1 MTGANHVATG
11 AVIGASLA
19 APVVVPLAI
28 ASHFVLDAL
37 PHFGDENL
45 SKRSKRFMVIITID
59 ALLIAAITT
68 SIIVLKPRHWQL
80 MLIGG
85 VLAASPD
92 LMWAPS
98 FVRTLRQRAHKPH
111 NRLMRW
117 HHRIQREYAW
127 GLITEVA
134 WLLLVAP
141 FLVHAL

>member
-19 APVVVPLAI
+19 APIALPVAV

-37 PHFGDENL
+37 PHFGDDTL
-45 SKRSKRFMVIITID
+45 PKRSKRFLAIFVTD
-59 ALLIAAITT
+59 ALLIVAITT
-68 SIIVLKPRHWQL
+68 AIVALKPHHWQL
-80 MLIGG
+80 MLAGG

-92 LMWAPS
+92 LMWAPN
-98 FVRTLRQRAHKPH
+98 FTRTLRQRKHKPQ
-111 NRLMRW
+111 NRVMHW

-134 WLLLVAP
+134 WLLFITP
-141 FLVHAL
+141 FLLHLL